1 MTPAQKA
8 ILRAM
13 ARGRSKAELTEMF
26 ALIRARSDRTLLAA
40 LKTPKKRAAK
50 KAGDPVVKEVDLA
63 LRKILGPS
71 AEKAE
76 LLVEHMARKHRV
88 ALSVAPKGVADGV
101 RRLRPHFSDA
111 QIRAGAKSLLAEI
124 AGRYSKRETVV

>member
-1 MTPAQKA
+1 VTPAQKTL
-8 ILRAM
+8 LRAM

-26 ALIRARSDRTLLAA
+26 ALIRTRSDRSLLAA
-40 LKTPKKRAAK
+40 LKVPKKRAAK
-50 KAGDPVVKEVDLA
+50 KLGDPLVKDVDAA

-76 LLVEHMARKHRV
+76 LLVEHMGRKHRLP
-88 ALSVAPKGVADGV
+88 LSMAPKGLADGV
-101 RRLRPHFSDA
+101 RRLRGHFSDA